1 MFKKISQK
9 DLINAIKCHTNFE
22 IKIIDDPE
30 KEFSCVIK
38 ADIKENDG
46 DGMTLKKLA
55 KIVENLAIKV
65 DDLTTNVNQGFSQIN
80 TRLDGFE
87 QRLDNLEQK
96 VEAILECPTIKKEIK
111 K

>member
-46 DGMTLKKLA
+46 DGMTLNKLA

-65 DDLTTNVNQGFSQIN
+65 DEGFSQIN
-80 TRLDGFE
+80 TKLDGFEQRLDGFE

>member
-9 DLINAIKCHTNFE
+9 DLINTIKCHTNFE

-46 DGMTLKKLA
+46 DGMTLNKLA

-65 DDLTTNVNQGFSQIN
+65 DQGFSQIN